1 MCVCVYVCMRV
12 CVHVCVHVCMCACVC
27 VHVCVCTLA
36 QVVTGDSWASAVARP
51 LFNTYSGRQDGKVD
65 YLVVCFF
72 VSYVIAAGCLVSRL
86 VSLLVSLSVCFFVS
100 YVIAA
105 GPNLI

>member
-1 MCVCVYVCMRV
+1 MYVCVYVCMCVCV
-12 CVHVCVHVCMCACVC
+12 CVHVCVHVCVCVC
-27 VHVCVCTLA
+27 VCELA

-105 GPNLI
+105 GPILI